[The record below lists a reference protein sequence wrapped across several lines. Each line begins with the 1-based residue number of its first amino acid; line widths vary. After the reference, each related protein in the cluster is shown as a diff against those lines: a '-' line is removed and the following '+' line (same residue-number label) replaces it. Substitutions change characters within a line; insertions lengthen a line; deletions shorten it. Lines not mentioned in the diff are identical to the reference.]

1 MAIISKTKL
10 GFVTIPELLVDLD
23 NELTKSQSNGKTY
36 FIRKYGPLVS
46 GSTAPKLTSTTGKWI
61 YEATPDCDPLADYK
75 LDGSNVT
82 CGWRI
87 CFNLI
92 DVDRLAIHLGT
103 SIQYPDSGVIAFLND
118 RREKPLSTAQQDAA
132 QFPANIEPPGNL
144 SEIWESYK
152 DPPTSQTSTFGA
164 PNPSD
169 SDKVWLSRIIDVS
182 EANRRA
188 YPMSYMLSMTNRGMY
203 LGVWEDSQEEI
214 PQSTW
219 ETDAGKTANET
230 PRTESADGYGKSPFR
245 WFVVQRSVDRLT
257 GHVRGG
263 GALRGDNDPGLELSR
278 CPVFCVGGTTT
289 PKQFY
294 KFIVRENDVV
304 SPSRRKYAA
313 FNSTDSPA
321 VLNPFPQNSITESG
335 EYVVTFI
342 NNLSTPRFRYSD
354 ELDMVGTVGADVVG
368 GGTKINVYV
377 YGETKPRTYT
387 AAYATRQY
395 GTGMRIMV
403 LTDGHDDVE
412 DSHIKLP
419 EGAQSANIVANVS
432 TVNEGSTVRF
442 TINTTNITNYAR
454 IYWRNVGTSTPTDFT
469 DNTNNGYVVVFGNV
483 ATIDRTVKADAA
495 TDGFDTIQIE
505 VRKEQAVTA
514 PLLAISSVVSVLD
527 TSKLPT
533 YTVFTSHNSVDEG
546 SNVKF
551 TIETTDVNDGTLLY
565 WNLTG
570 VSQDDIDQGR
580 NAGSVTINTNRA
592 EVTLGISSDFLTEST
607 PETVTFSVRTSS
619 DTSTIPVATGSVLV
633 NDISKTPTYVFTP
646 NVSTAT
652 EGDTITWSITS
663 TNVPDG
669 TVFYWENVG
678 TTVAADFTST
688 PSGNFAMTGNAA
700 TITLTVSTDT
710 VTEGQESVA
719 LILRRGSATA
729 PVVATADVVTISANA
744 T

>member
-10 GFVTIPELLVDLD
+10 GFITIPELLVDLD
-23 NELTKSQSNGKTY
+23 NELTRSQSNGKTY
-36 FIRKYGPLVS
+36 FIRKYGPTS
-46 GSTAPKLTSTTGKWI
+46 GGSTAPTLTSTTGKWI
-61 YEATPDCDPLADYK
+61 YEATPDCDPLSDYK

-92 DVDRLAIHLGT
+92 DVDRLAVHLGT
-103 SIQYPDSGVIAFLND
+103 SIQYPDSGTIAFLND
-118 RREKPLSTAQQDAA
+118 RREKPESTAQNDAA
-132 QFPANIEPPGNL
+132 VFPYDVEPPGNL
-144 SEIWESYK
+144 SEVWAPWTE
-152 DPPTSQTSTFGA
+152 PNAQTTEYGK
-164 PNPSD
+164 PNPAISNH
-169 SDKVWLSRIIDVS
+169 VWLNRKIDPS

-188 YPMSYMLSMTNRGMY
+188 YPMSYMLSMTNRGIY
-203 LGVWEDSQEEI
+203 LGIWEDSQEEI

-219 ETDAGKTANET
+219 EMDAGPTAIEAQHV
-230 PRTESADGYGKSPFR
+230 ESADGYGKSPFR

-263 GALRGDNDPGLELSR
+263 GRLRGDNDPGLELSR
-278 CPVFCVGGTTT
+278 CPVFCVGGTTS

-304 SPSRRKYAA
+304 SPSRRKYAS

-412 DSHIKLP
+412 DEHLRLP
-419 EGAQSANIVANVS
+419 EGAQSATISANVS
-432 TVNEGSTVRF
+432 SVNEGGTVRF
-442 TINTTNITNYAR
+442 TVNTTNITNYAR
-454 IYWRNVGTSTPTDFT
+454 IYWTNVGTSQPTDFV
-469 DNTNNGYVVVFGNV
+469 DNTNNGYVVVYGNV
-483 ATIDRTVKADAA
+483 TTIDRTVKADAA
-495 TDGFDTIQIE
+495 TDGFDTIQIQ
-505 VRKEQAVTA
+505 VRKEAATTA
-514 PLLAISSVVSVLD
+514 PTLTISTAISVLD
-527 TSKLPT
+527 TSKQPT
-533 YTVFTSHNSVDEG
+533 YTVYASHASVDEG
-546 SNVKF
+546 ANVKF
-551 TIETTDVNDGTLLY
+551 TVETTDVSNGTLLY

-570 VSQDDIDQGR
+570 VAQADIDQGR
-580 NAGSVTINTNRA
+580 NAGSITINTNKA
-592 EVTLGISSDFLTEST
+592 DVTVGITSDFLTEST
-607 PETVTFSVRTSS
+607 PETITFNLRTNS
-619 DTSTIPVATGSVLV
+619 DTTTPTVATKSVLV
-633 NDISKTPTYVFTP
+633 NDTSLTPIYVFTP
-646 NVSTAT
+646 NVTTAT
-652 EGDTITWSITS
+652 EGS
-663 TNVPDG
+663 TVSWTFTTTNIPDG
-669 TVFYWENVG
+669 TPFYWENVG

-688 PSGNFAMTGNAA
+688 PSGNITVTANAA
-700 TITLTVSTDT
+700 SITLTVATDA
-710 VTEGQESVA
+710 VTEGQESIA
-719 LILRRGSATA
+719 LVLRKGTFAD
-729 PVVATADVVTISANA
+729 PVVATAGVVTVSANA

>member
-1 MAIISKTKL
+1 MAVFSRTKL

-23 NELTKSQSNGKTY
+23 NELTKQQANGKTY
-36 FIRKYGPLVS
+36 FTRKYGAVP
-46 GSTAPKLTSTTGKWI
+46 TTSVTTGKWI
-61 YEATPDCDPLADYK
+61 YEATPDCDPLADYQ

-92 DVDRLAIHLGT
+92 DVDRLAVHLGT
-103 SIQYPDSGVIAFLND
+103 AIQYPDSGTIAFLND
-118 RREKPLSTAQQDAA
+118 RREQPVGNVSGDAA
-132 QFPANIEPPGNL
+132 TFPANLEPPGNL
-144 SEIWESYK
+144 SESWKPFTPQGAQSPTYATP
-152 DPPTSQTSTFGA
+152 DPSVTQ
-164 PNPSD
+164 N
-169 SDKVWLSRIIDVS
+169 VWLNRKVS
-182 EANRRA
+182 PQEANRRA

-219 ETDAGKTANET
+219 ETTNGMSAAESIN
-230 PRTESADGYGKSPFR
+230 TESADGYGKSPFR

-278 CPVFCVGGTTT
+278 CPVFCVGGTSL
-289 PKQFY
+289 PKQLY

-368 GGTKINVYV
+368 GGTKIQVYV

-412 DSHIKLP
+412 DSHIRLA
-419 EGAQSANIVANVS
+419 EGSQSATITANVN
-432 TVNEGSTVRF
+432 TVNEGGTVRF
-442 TINTTNITNYAR
+442 TVSTTNIVNFSR
-454 IYWRNVGTSTPTDFT
+454 IYWRQVGTANSADFT
-469 DNTNNGYVVVFGNV
+469 DSSVNGYTVVQNNV
-483 ATIDRTVKADAA
+483 ATIDRRITSDAN
-495 TDGFDTIQIE
+495 TDGFDTIQLEI
-505 VRKEQAVTA
+505 RKEAGTTA
-514 PLLAISSVVSVLD
+514 PLLAISDVVSIVD
-527 TSKLPT
+527 TSRAPT
-533 YTVFTSHNSVDEG
+533 YTVLASHTSVDEG
-546 SNVKF
+546 ANVKF
-551 TIETTDVNDGTLLY
+551 TIETTDVNNGTLLY

-570 VSQDDIDQGR
+570 VSQADVDQGR
-580 NAGSVTINTNRA
+580 NVGSVTINTNRA
-592 EVTLGISSDFLTEST
+592 EVTVGITSDFLTEAT
-607 PETVTFSVRTSS
+607 PETITFNLRTSS
-619 DTSTIPVATGSVLV
+619 DQTKPTVATQTVLV
-633 NDISKTPTYVFTP
+633 NDVSQTATYSFVP
-646 NVSTAT
+646 NVTVAT
-652 EGDTITWSITS
+652 EGDTISYTITT
-663 TNVPDG
+663 TNIPNG
-669 TVFYWENVG
+669 TTLYWDNVG
-678 TTVAADFTST
+678 TTSNADFTAT
-688 PSGNFAMTGNAA
+688 PSGTVTVTGNTASVAVTLA
-700 TITLTVSTDT
+700 TDST
-710 VTEGQESVA
+710 TEGGETIA
-719 LILRRGSATA
+719 LVLRRTGATGPVEASAS
-729 PVVATADVVTISANA
+729 VVTIASNA